1 MTTIVIFF
9 VVGVLFIA
17 AEVFLPGGIVG
28 AIGGLVI
35 IGGVVQAYS
44 EFGSQG
50 AFIAAIVAILLLVA
64 ALYLEFKVLPNTRMG
79 SRLFLKES
87 VKAKLGIPKLLMK
100 WLAKFAQLSPRWVQ
114 LDSLW

>member
-44 EFGSQG
+44 EFGAQG
-50 AFIAAIVAILLLVA
+50 AFIAAIVAVLLLSRGCTLNSKCCRIREWDPVCF
-64 ALYLEFKVLPNTRMG
+64 LR
-79 SRLFLKES
+79 SRLRP
-87 VKAKLGIPKLLMK
+87 KLGIPLLMK
-100 WLAKFAQLSPRWVQ
+100 SLAKFAQLSLLWVQ